1 MKMSSL
7 KTWAAAIA
15 IALIAAPAYAL
26 TINDPGVVGA
36 ASGETGSGGAVA
48 RALEISNHL
57 LAMAANTADPAACD
71 LNGDAACYR
80 TSTTEYTGS
89 VSGGTEVTGGGV
101 GGFDGYV
108 YVLAKYDGPG
118 AGYVLFHIPTL
129 LAAGGTI
136 PLLPASIW
144 GNTNDTGLALSH
156 YVGFGTRSVPDGGAT
171 LSLLGLALAGI
182 GAFRR
187 FANKA

>member
-1 MKMSSL
+1 MKISSF

-15 IALIAAPAYAL
+15 IALLTAPAYAL

-36 ASGETGSGGAVA
+36 ASGESGSGGAVA
-48 RALEISNHL
+48 LALGVSNKL
-57 LAMAANTADPAACD
+57 LSMAAGTADPAGCD
-71 LNGDAACYR
+71 LNGTVECYR

-89 VSGGTEVTGGGV
+89 VSGGTEVV
-101 GGFDGYV
+101 GGTTAGFASYE
-108 YVLAKYDGPG
+108 YVLAKYDGPQG
-118 AGYVLFHIPTL
+118 GYVLFHIPTL

-136 PLLPASIW
+136 PLIPASIW
-144 GNTNDTGLALSH
+144 GNPNDTGFALSH

-187 FANKA
+187 YVKA

>member
-1 MKMSSL
+1 MKISSL

-15 IALIAAPAYAL
+15 IALLTAPAYAL

-36 ASGETGSGGAVA
+36 ASGESGSGGAVA
-48 RALEISNHL
+48 LALGVSNKL
-57 LAMAANTADPAACD
+57 LSMAAGTADGAGCD
-71 LNGDAACYR
+71 LNGALECYR

-89 VSGGTEVTGGGV
+89 VSGGTEVGGATNAGSTN
-101 GGFDGYV
+101 YE
-108 YVLAKYDGPG
+108 YVLAKYDGPEG
-118 AGYVLFHIPTL
+118 GYVLFYMPNF
-129 LAAGGTI
+129 GGLI
-136 PLLPASIW
+136 PLTSSTIW
-144 GNTNDTGLALSH
+144 VNTAGQGYGISH

-187 FANKA
+187 YVKA